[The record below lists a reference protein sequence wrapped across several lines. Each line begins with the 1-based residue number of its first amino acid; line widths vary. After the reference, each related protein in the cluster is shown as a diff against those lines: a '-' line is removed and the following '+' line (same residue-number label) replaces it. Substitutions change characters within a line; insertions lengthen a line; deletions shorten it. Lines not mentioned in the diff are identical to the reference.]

1 MAQVPSTRFTAF
13 DVLSMS
19 RELAKTVDQ
28 KRLVT
33 EQGRYF
39 YKLALSEIVTLL
51 NSSVDPSYHVST
63 SLTVGSNMEMLTDS
77 TITAVNSTAKTITR
91 SSGVFVVGSLIHV
104 TLITVSTGAIAYQWA
119 ARITV
124 GGATATYAVITGT
137 DSTYSASPQNVAVF
151 VERSNVTNPLIADI
165 SDIVYDRITS
175 IEDSLVGQCIEV
187 SPEVFSSL
195 GRSDFVHQS
204 YSDDIVWA
212 QFGNSIRFRN
222 GAKVTGGT
230 KTMWYQRQPN
240 YPTLYDDTEYVD
252 LADKWIPLLVK
263 RIYTYILLQTEPDI
277 PKNLAQEMQMDY
289 QLISG
294 FKQAEV
300 ENKLKEPKQVSFSP
314 NKSN

>member
-51 NSSVDPSYHVST
+51 NSSVDPSYHVSQV
-63 SLTVGSNMEMLTDS
+63 L
-77 TITAVNSTAKTITR
+77 TITADQELLTTAITSIVASTNTIVR
-91 SSGVFVVGSLIHV
+91 SAGLFTVGEILVI
-104 TLITVSTGAIAYQWA
+104 TLATSSSNGAIAHQWI
-119 ARITV
+119 ARV
-124 GGATATYAVITGT
+124 VNGGASATYEVITGT
-137 DSTYSASPQNVAVF
+137 D
-151 VERSNVTNPLIADI
+151 ADI
-165 SDIVYDRITS
+165 STHIPSVIGIKSLSTLTADTSSYLIDRIIT
-175 IEDSLVGQCIEV
+175 IEDSVVGQCVEV
-187 SPEVFSSL
+187 TPEEFASL
-195 GRSDFVHQS
+195 GRGSFVHQS
-204 YSDDIVWA
+204 YADDIVWC
-212 QFGNSIRFRN
+212 QFGNTIRFKN